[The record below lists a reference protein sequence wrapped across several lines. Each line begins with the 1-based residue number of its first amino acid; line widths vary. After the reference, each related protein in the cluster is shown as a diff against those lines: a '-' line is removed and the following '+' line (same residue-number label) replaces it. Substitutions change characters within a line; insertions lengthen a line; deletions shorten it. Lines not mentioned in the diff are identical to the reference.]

1 MMIERFMMLKTI
13 LDHVVMRCVRMGRN
27 TISIRDVAQRSGVSI
42 ATVSNVLNN
51 RCNVSDEL
59 RAKVLQAVEDLDYV
73 ANPIARSMR
82 NSKTFII
89 GVIVVDLNCIFFA
102 PMLKGIQ
109 NVTSKAGYSIIT
121 YDSNYDG
128 ELEKR
133 YVRMMKNNLADG
145 LIIAGLSDAE
155 NKSFYERIMRT
166 DTGRPFPI
174 VSLENN
180 LCDIGIDSVYIDNE
194 AAALTAA
201 SHLIELGCRRILHI
215 KAPRATS
222 SHSLR
227 CMGYRKALSQ
237 AGIPYDPS
245 LEVNGDFSAASGY
258 NVVQAMLRT
267 GVSFDGIFAA
277 NDQMAVGAIR
287 ALCNAKIPV
296 PEKVKIVG
304 FDNTFISSI
313 VNPSLTTINVP
324 IYKMGMAAA
333 TQLLERLESPGS
345 NAVSIRMDY
354 ELIIRRSTM
363 ASAQTN
369 WDMVYW

>member
-1 MMIERFMMLKTI
+1 
-13 LDHVVMRCVRMGRN
+13 MGRN

-59 RAKVLQAVEDLDYV
+59 RAKVLQAVKDLDYV

-121 YDSNYDG
+121 YDSNYNG
-128 ELEKR
+128 ELEKQ

-155 NKSFYERIMRT
+155 NKSFYERIMRE

-194 AAALTAA
+194 DAALTVT

-222 SHSLR
+222 SHNLR
-227 CMGYRKALSQ
+227 CMGYRKALNQ

-287 ALCNAKIPV
+287 ALCNAKIPI

-333 TQLLERLESPGS
+333 TQLLERLERTGN

>member
-13 LDHVVMRCVRMGRN
+13 LDHVVVGCVHMGRN

-59 RAKVLQAVEDLDYV
+59 RAKVLQAVKDLDYV

-155 NKSFYERIMRT
+155 NKSFYERIMRE

-174 VSLENN
+174 VSMENN

>member
-13 LDHVVMRCVRMGRN
+13 LDHVVVGCVHMGRN

>member
-1 MMIERFMMLKTI
+1 MMLKTI
-13 LDHVVMRCVRMGRN
+13 LDHVVVGCVHMGRN

-59 RAKVLQAVEDLDYV
+59 RAKVLQAVKDLDYV

-155 NKSFYERIMRT
+155 NKSFYERIMRE

-174 VSLENN
+174 VSMENN

>member
-13 LDHVVMRCVRMGRN
+13 LDHVVVGCVHMGRN

-155 NKSFYERIMRT
+155 NKSFYERIMRE

>member
-13 LDHVVMRCVRMGRN
+13 LDHVVVGCVHMGRN

-59 RAKVLQAVEDLDYV
+59 RAKVLQAAKDLDYV

-155 NKSFYERIMRT
+155 NKSFYERIMRE